1 VATTDKEGRWVDRR
15 ATLSARPKGGTVY
28 VTELSSAPK
37 REVDGLVSHILFE
50 KGDAPGGELS
60 VTWVDVEPGSEQ
72 KPHSHDP
79 QQVYVIT
86 RGQGRMRVG
95 EEERDVREG
104 QMVFIPPKVEH
115 GVVNTGE
122 QTLTYVSAATP
133 AFEVT
138 DLYDAGQLSLS
149 P

>member
-1 VATTDKEGRWVDRR
+1 LTGVQRFLQD
-15 ATLSARPKGGTVY
+15 PKGGTVY
-28 VTELSSAPK
+28 VTDLSSAPK
-37 REVDGLVSHILFE
+37 REIDGLVSHILLE
-50 KGDAPGGELS
+50 EGDAPGGELS

-86 RGQGRMRVG
+86 RGEGRMKVG
-95 EEERDVREG
+95 DDEREVREG
-104 QMVFIPPKVEH
+104 QMVFIPPNAEH
-115 GVVNTGE
+115 GIVNTGE
-122 QTLTYVSAATP
+122 GRLTYVSAATP
-133 AFEVT
+133 AFPVT